1 MQNRTEHSYHTLVTG
16 VRKFFGDAGKKQAIL
31 GLSGGIDSAVVLC
44 VAIDAL
50 GSECVHGLMM
60 PSPFSTV
67 HSVTDAVKIA
77 EQADIHYDIVPI
89 DVIYQKFLKE
99 LAPFLGHNQPDITE
113 ENIQARIR
121 ATLLMAYANKK
132 DYLLLN
138 TTNKSELAMGYG
150 TLYGDLAGALMVLA
164 DVYKTQVYD
173 LAMYINSEAPR
184 IPLSILHK
192 EPSAELRIDQKDSD
206 SLPPY
211 SILDPILQALIEEEE
226 TPETVISKGASKEVV
241 EQAVDAMRNY
251 AFKYLQLP
259 PLVKVSER
267 PLLSQEKWR

>member
-1 MQNRTEHSYHTLVTG
+1 MQNRAEHNYHTLVNGIRT
-16 VRKFFGDAGKKQAIL
+16 FFKHAGKARAVL

-44 VAIDAL
+44 IAIDAL
-50 GSECVHGLMM
+50 GKECVHGLML

-77 EQADIHYDIVPI
+77 EQADIRYDIVSI
-89 DVIYQKFLKE
+89 DAIYHKFIKE
-99 LAPFLGHNQPDITE
+99 LAPLLGHSQPDITE

-121 ATLLMAYANKK
+121 AALLMAYANKK
-132 DYLLLN
+132 DCLLLN

-150 TLYGDLAGALMVLA
+150 TLYGDLAGALMALA
-164 DVYKTQVYD
+164 DVYKTDVYD
-173 LAMYINSEAPR
+173 LAIFINSEAPR
-184 IPLSILHK
+184 IPISILRK

-211 SILDPILQALIEEEE
+211 PVLDPVLYALIEEGKH
-226 TPETVISKGASKEVV
+226 PQDIISKGAPKDVV
-241 EQAVDAMRNY
+241 EQAVDAMRSY

-259 PLVKVSER
+259 PLIKVSEH
-267 PLLSQEKWR
+267 PLLPQEKWR

>member
-1 MQNRTEHSYHTLVTG
+1 MVQSPEHLYHALVAG
-16 VRKFFGDAGKKQAIL
+16 IRQFFEKAGIERAVL

-44 VAIDAL
+44 LSVDAL
-50 GSECVHGLMM
+50 GKERVHTLLM

-67 HSVTDAVKIA
+67 HSVTDAVKLA
-77 EQADIHYDIVPI
+77 EQEEVSYHVIPI
-89 DVIYQKFLKE
+89 DSIYHKFLKE
-99 LAPFLGHNQPDITE
+99 LAPAFGHTHPDVTE

-132 DYLLLN
+132 GHILLN

-164 DVYKTQVYD
+164 DIYKTQVYD
-173 LAMYINSEAPR
+173 VAMFLNSETQR
-184 IPLSILHK
+184 IPISIMSK

-211 SILDPILQALIEEEE
+211 SILDPVLFALIEEGEAPE
-226 TPETVISKGASKEVV
+226 SIIAKGAAKETVTQIVKTMNS
-241 EQAVDAMRNY
+241 N
-251 AFKYLQLP
+251 AFKFLQLP
-259 PLVKVSER
+259 PLIQLSEH
-267 PLLSQEKWR
+267 PLLPKEKWR

>member
-1 MQNRTEHSYHTLVTG
+1 MHSIEHSYHTLVNG
-16 VRKFFGDAGKKQAIL
+16 VKKFFADAGKRHAIL

-44 VAIDAL
+44 IAIDAL

-67 HSVTDAVKIA
+67 HSLTDAVKIA
-77 EQADIHYDIVPI
+77 EQADVHYDIVPI
-89 DVIYQKFLKE
+89 DAIYHKFLKE
-99 LAPFLGHNQPDITE
+99 LAPHLGHGQPDVTE

-164 DVYKTQVYD
+164 DVYKTEVYD
-173 LAMYINSEAPR
+173 LAIYINSESTR

-211 SILDPILQALIEEEE
+211 SVLDPVLRALIEEGE
-226 TPETVISKGASKEVV
+226 TPDAVIAKGAPKEVV
-241 EQAVDAMRNY
+241 EQAVIAMRSY
-251 AFKYLQLP
+251 TFKYLQLP